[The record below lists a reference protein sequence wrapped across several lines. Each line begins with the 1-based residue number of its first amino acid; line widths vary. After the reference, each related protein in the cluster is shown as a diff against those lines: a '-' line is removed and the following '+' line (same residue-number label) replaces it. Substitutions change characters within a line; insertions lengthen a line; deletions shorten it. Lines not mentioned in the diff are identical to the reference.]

1 MDARNEKKVILKE
14 IPEPER
20 DCSIVPHPLSD
31 QTMEMRKQKVLQQ
44 MRIRNLDTLVVY
56 GDLEHGGN
64 FEYLTGFLP
73 RFEEAL
79 LVLHADG
86 QAYLVLG
93 NENLNKCGKSRIA
106 AEPVLCSYFSLP
118 DQPMLSGGNLE
129 EILAETKLQGRIGV
143 AGWKKLPE
151 GMYDLPAY
159 LMTALEHLCGKEN
172 LSNAIDL
179 FIGADGVRVTNCA
192 DEIAHYE
199 FYASLAGDAM
209 LDAMDAL
216 RPGIS
221 EMEVGAKLNRLG
233 QDHNIVTI
241 TAFGERFIRANMYP
255 SDHRL
260 SIGEPI
266 SLTTGFRCG
275 CSSRAAAAV
284 SCREELPEGQRD
296 YFEKLCVP
304 YFRAIAV
311 WLEQIH
317 AGMKGGELYELMEQV
332 LPKEE
337 YHWKLNPGHLT
348 AEEEWLCS
356 PVFESSRELLKS
368 GMILQTDVIPSLPGY
383 PGVSAESTCVL
394 ADQNLREEI
403 RRAFPDLYARMMH
416 RRRYLKEVQGISL
429 NEDVLPMCS
438 SLAYMRPYALSH
450 QAAVIDL

>member
-1 MDARNEKKVILKE
+1 MDSRNEKKVILKE

-20 DCSIVPHPLSD
+20 DCSLVPHSLSD
-31 QTMEMRKQKVLQQ
+31 QTIQMRKQKVLQQ
-44 MRIRNLDTLVVY
+44 MHIRNLDTLVVY

-86 QAYLVLG
+86 RAYLLLG

-118 DQPMLSGGNLE
+118 DQPMQSSRNLE
-129 EILAETKLQGRIGV
+129 EILAETELHGRVGV

-159 LMTALEHLCGKEN
+159 LLTALEHLCGKEN
-172 LSNAIDL
+172 LCNAIGL
-179 FIGADGVRVTNCA
+179 FLGADGVRVTNCA

-216 RPGIS
+216 RPGVS
-221 EMEVGAKLNRLG
+221 EMEIGTKLNRLG

-241 TAFGERFIRANMYP
+241 ASFGERFIRANMYP

-260 SIGEPI
+260 SAGEPI
-266 SLTTGFRCG
+266 SLTAGFRCG
-275 CSSRAAAAV
+275 CSSRASAAV
-284 SCREELPEGQRD
+284 SSRNELPEGQKD

-311 WLEQIH
+311 WLERIH
-317 AGMKGGELYELMEQV
+317 AGMSGGDLYELMEQV
-332 LPKEE
+332 LPKEK

-356 PVFESSRELLKS
+356 PVYKNSQELLRS

-383 PGVSAESTCVL
+383 PGISAESTCVL

-403 RRAFPDLYARMMH
+403 TREFPDLYARMMN
-416 RRRYLKEVQGISL
+416 RRRYMKEVQGISL

-450 QAAVIDL
+450 QAAVIEE